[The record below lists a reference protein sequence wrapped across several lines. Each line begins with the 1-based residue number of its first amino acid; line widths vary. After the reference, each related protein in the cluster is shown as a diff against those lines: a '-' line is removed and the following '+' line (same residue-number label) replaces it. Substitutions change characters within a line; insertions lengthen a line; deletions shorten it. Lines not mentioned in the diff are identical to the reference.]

1 MRYDKIFNSKIMTA
15 KQSLGRMLLYG
26 IIAGLTPIASNWSA
40 MEHATAFQWG
50 GMILQG
56 LLTAFI
62 AIRAYIDTSVSKI
75 ES

>member
-1 MRYDKIFNSKIMTA
+1 MTA
-15 KQSLGRMLLYG
+15 KQSIGRLLLYG

-40 MEHATAFQWG
+40 MEHATPFQWG

-62 AIRAYIDTSVSKI
+62 AIRAYIDTSSARV
-75 ES
+75 EP